1 MKNIKIQNDYIH
13 HFMKIQAI
21 IEEFIKILQLFGIFK
36 ILFIYPLLVISLNN
50 TQNCVDRYYNSLN
63 TNAYKYFY
71 WILLYSERNY

>member
-13 HFMKIQAI
+13 YFMKIQAI

-50 TQNCVDRYYNSLN
+50 TQNCEDI
-63 TNAYKYFY
+63 T
-71 WILLYSERNY
+71 IL